1 MVFVVAEIGV
11 NWNGDLEIAKEMMKQ
26 AKDANCDAVKF
37 QAFNAEIVKEH
48 PQKDRLLNCSISQNN
63 INQIDQIAKKI
74 GIEWFCTPMY
84 FEAVEMLNSFVKRF
98 KIREV
103 DGRPLFENKSTK
115 LLEKVFESKKEVI
128 ISSEKSPKDLDVNK
142 INNIKWLYCIP
153 KYPCP
158 FNELKFESLENFD
171 GFSNH
176 CDLIKA
182 PIEAAKNGAKII
194 EIHTT
199 LDKSKDFFDNNV
211 SFDGKELKEIVKQ
224 IRDIKK

>member
-11 NWNGDLEIAKEMMKQ
+11 NWNGDLEIAEKMMNQ

-37 QAFNAEIVKEH
+37 QAFNDEIVKDH
-48 PQKDRLLNCSISQNN
+48 PQKDRLLSCSISQKN
-63 INQIDQIAKKI
+63 IKQIDQIAKKV

-84 FEAVEMLNSFVKRF
+84 YEAIKMLNPFVKRF
-98 KIREV
+98 KIRER
-103 DGRPLFENKSTK
+103 DGRPLLENKSTK
-115 LLEKVFESKKEVI
+115 LLKEVFESKKEVI
-128 ISSEKSPKDLDVNK
+128 ISSEKSPKNLGINK

-158 FNELKFESLENFD
+158 FKELKFEVLKDFD

-176 CDLIKA
+176 CNLLKA
-182 PIEAAKNGAKII
+182 PIEAVKNGAKII

-199 LDKSKDFFDNNV
+199 VDKSKDFFDNNV
-211 SFDGKELKEIVKQ
+211 SFDENELQEIVKQ
-224 IRDIKK
+224 IRAIKK